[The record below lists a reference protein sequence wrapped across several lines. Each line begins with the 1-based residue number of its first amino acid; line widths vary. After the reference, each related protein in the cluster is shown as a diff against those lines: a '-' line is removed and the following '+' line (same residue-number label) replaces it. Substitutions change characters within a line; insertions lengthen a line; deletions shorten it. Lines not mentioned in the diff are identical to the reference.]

1 MKIAVVTPAYPPHQ
15 GGLEVVTELLVEALR
30 ERGNTVDVYCP
41 REIRHSWSVFGG
53 ADLVRDIQIAPDI
66 FHVQQCDLS
75 VRYASLLKKKYPHVP
90 VVTTIHGMF
99 RVDPFGYCR
108 IRLSPKEPARQLLRM
123 VPGKYYEAES
133 VRASDYV
140 ITVSKDLERVCKEI
154 RKDSHVVTIPNGID
168 LRQFPQKEF
177 VPAGSGSPVI
187 LCSGR
192 IYVEKGQVFLVEALP
207 KILEHVHASVYFVG
221 DKEPEYFRKIV
232 DRATEN
238 NTIKNIF
245 FMESQKYTDMPGIYR
260 RADIV
265 VAPSLNETFGMAILE
280 NMAIGN
286 VVVASDVGGIPK
298 LIDDGVNG
306 LLVEPQNPDA
316 LAGAIIR
323 GLTDVELRHKIWENA
338 PRKAAVFDIQKTA
351 ENVEKIY
358 RSVI

>member
-30 ERGNTVDVYCP
+30 ERGNTVDVFCP

-53 ADLVRDIQIAPDI
+53 ADPVRDIQKPPDI

-90 VVTTIHGMF
+90 VITTVHGMF

-108 IRLSPKEPARQLLRM
+108 IRLSPKEPVRQLLRII
-123 VPGKYYEAES
+123 PGKYYEAES

-140 ITVSKDLERVCKEI
+140 ITVSKDLEQVCREI
-154 RKDSHVVTIPNGID
+154 RKDAHVITIPNGIN
-168 LRQFPQKEF
+168 LQQFPQKEF
-177 VPAGSGSPVI
+177 VPPGSSPVI
-187 LCSGR
+187 LCPGR
-192 IYVEKGQVFLVEALP
+192 IYTEKGQVFLVEALP
-207 KILEHVHASVYFVG
+207 EILKHINASVYFVG
-221 DKEPEYFRKIV
+221 DKEPEYASKLV

-245 FMESQKYTDMPGIYR
+245 FMGSQKYADMPGIYR

-265 VAPSLNETFGMAILE
+265 VAPSLSETFGMAILE
-280 NMAIGN
+280 NMAMGN

-306 LLVEPQNPDA
+306 LLVEPQNPRA
-316 LAGAIIR
+316 LATAIIR
-323 GLTDVELRHKIWENA
+323 GLTDVEVRRKIWENA
-338 PRKAAVFDIQKTA
+338 PRKAAMFDIQKTA
-351 ENVEKIY
+351 ENVERIY
-358 RSVI
+358 GMVI